1 MARPT
6 RKHTPP
12 ERTPLWEPT
21 DWQCVGIL
29 TVLVGLFFLPLLFGR
44 AYLWEDFVYQWYP
57 FRQFAASAL
66 AQGEIPL
73 WNPYTF
79 NGMPFLAEI
88 QTEVFYLPM
97 TLLTLFVRDGR
108 LEVFWLQ
115 LVNILHYWLAG
126 VGMFLLTRSYS
137 LRRIPSLFAGIVY
150 AFSGFMVVH
159 GIHQVILVLVA
170 WFPLILWLFRKSFS
184 TTGWSWVCIA
194 GLALGHSF
202 FGGSPQMSLFL
213 YLFLF
218 CYVVFELVSIDGVR
232 GLAQRP
238 ALILAA
244 KAAVIVGI
252 SAGIAMIQF
261 SPTQEL
267 SALSARAQITYEK
280 AAEGSLAWV
289 QLATLLVPKLFGV
302 SDAHGYA
309 YWGPGAYWYYWET
322 CIYMGILPLLF
333 SVFALWVLRGNRHV
347 VFFGAVALVAL
358 LYALGGNFILHRL
371 FFEGVPGFA
380 SFRNPARMGVF
391 IAFSGAVLSAFLL
404 HRLGEQDAARY
415 VARYRRVFLVIAAG
429 AILILLLLLTG
440 FLTAAVEPPVQP
452 QARASA
458 HQEVLLSAF
467 LVLLS
472 IGVLWLFITRAWK
485 PHWLGLLACL
495 LVFLD
500 LYRFG
505 ANHNTSPDNPADHFR
520 RAESI
525 VRFIQQQDGIFRV
538 NTRNSDG
545 MVMDRN
551 QGLVDRIFTSEG
563 YTPLVL
569 QRVYPPTATDEQL
582 RDLLNIRFF
591 TETDR
596 DRHTL
601 TLRERPGFLQRAFL
615 VFQTHT
621 VHSEE
626 ELSAFLRSSQF
637 DPRRVAVLEEE
648 PHVQLRNNVDSS
660 RWRADITEYHH
671 NAITIHVETEQ
682 PGMLVVSEA
691 WFPGW
696 NAYLNGIQSPV
707 YRTDFS
713 LRGVFV
719 SAGTTTVELRYEPA
733 SFARG
738 ATITLTTLGI
748 CLCVLAV
755 PLARRVFP
763 KSNQAMT

>member
-1 MARPT
+1 MARAT

-12 ERTPLWEPT
+12 ERAPQWEPT
-21 DWQCVGIL
+21 DRQCVGIL
-29 TVLVGLFFLPLLFGR
+29 TVLVGVFFSPFLLGKAF
-44 AYLWEDFVYQWYP
+44 LWEDFVYQWYP

-66 AQGEIPL
+66 ARGEIPL
-73 WNPYTF
+73 WNPYSL

-108 LEVFWLQ
+108 LDVFWLQ

-126 VGMFLLTRSYS
+126 VGMFVLARSYN

-159 GIHQVILVLVA
+159 GIHQVILVVVA
-170 WFPLILWLFRKSFS
+170 WFPLILWLFRKSFAS
-184 TTGWSWVCIA
+184 TGWSWVCVA

-213 YLFLF
+213 YLFLL
-218 CYVVFELVSIDGVR
+218 CYVLFELVSIGGIR
-232 GLAQRP
+232 GLTQRP
-238 ALILAA
+238 ALIVAA
-244 KAAVIVGI
+244 KAAAIVGI
-252 SAGIAMIQF
+252 SAGIAMVQF
-261 SPTQEL
+261 FPTHEL

-280 AAEGSLAWV
+280 AAEGSLAWT
-289 QLATLLVPKLFGV
+289 QLATLLVPKFFGV
-302 SDAHGYA
+302 SDAHGYQ
-309 YWGPGAYWYYWET
+309 YWGPGTYWYYWET
-322 CIYMGILPLLF
+322 CIYTGIFPVLLA
-333 SVFALWVLRGNRHV
+333 VFALWVLRGNRHV
-347 VFFGAVALVAL
+347 VFFGAFAFVAL

-391 IAFSGAVLSAFLL
+391 IAFSGALLSAFLL
-404 HRLGEQDAARY
+404 HHFAEHQAARDAAH
-415 VARYRRVFLVIAAG
+415 YRRIFFVIAAG
-429 AILILLLLLTG
+429 AILILLLLLAG
-440 FLTAAVEPPVQP
+440 FLPAVAGAPAQV
-452 QARASA
+452 QARAFA
-458 HQEVLLSAF
+458 HQEVLISAF
-467 LVLLS
+467 LLLLS
-472 IGVLWLFITRAWK
+472 GGVLWLFITRAWK

-505 ANHNTSPDNPADHFR
+505 ADHNTSPDNPADHFR

-525 VRFIQQQDGIFRV
+525 VRFIKQQDGIFRV

-551 QGLVDRIFTSEG
+551 QGLVDGIFTSEG

-569 QRVYPPTATDEQL
+569 QRVYPPAATEDQV

-596 DRHTL
+596 DRRTL

-615 VFQTHT
+615 VFRTHT

-637 DPRRVAVLEEE
+637 DPRTVAVLEEE
-648 PHVQLRNNVDSS
+648 PHVTLRDGADSS
-660 RWRADITEYHH
+660 RWRADITDYHQ
-671 NAITIHVETEQ
+671 NAITLHVETEQ

-696 NAYLNGIQSPV
+696 NAYLNGTQTPV

-719 SAGTTTVELRYEPA
+719 PAGTTTVELRYEPA
-733 SFARG
+733 SFALG
-738 ATITLTTLGI
+738 ATMTLATLGI

-755 PLARRVFP
+755 PFARKVFP
-763 KSNQAMT
+763 KSNRATT